1 LAAYGKL
8 HQIIT
13 LFKINIITAGTIPE
27 VTKILLFSLI
37 LSVPCKIELTDR
49 LLKSLKNEPEKIAL
63 YTDEFIPEKS
73 AEQIITE
80 LRASSSFGKTRII
93 EPF

>member
-1 LAAYGKL
+1 MKNEINLN
-8 HQIIT
+8 T
-13 LFKINIITAGTIPE
+13 NKIKKMRTINYTE
-27 VTKILLFSLI
+27 RNMIESYYAVLNN
-37 LSVPCKIELTDR
+37 LSIPCKIELTER

-80 LRASSSFGKTRII
+80 LRESRSFGKTRII